1 MHYLFEA
8 HECSILLAE
17 EEKEVSH
24 AYTTTNTH
32 FTKYVEELHNEWKSC
47 ENPDKFDWSK
57 QSTAQKIVLG
67 MKSVGNRVCPWVD
80 VGIIYVP
87 FHSKDH
93 WILWVISLP
102 AKSITVY
109 DSLSYRKGTRDSIAG
124 LAEFLPIMLG
134 SIGAFGSLKIEDQT
148 SEPFKIIFADDMPQQ
163 HNG

>member
-1 MHYLFEA
+1 MYY
-8 HECSILLAE
+8 
-17 EEKEVSH
+17 
-24 AYTTTNTH
+24 YTTLRRNGSTRKSATRPP
-32 FTKYVEELHNEWKSC
+32 TRISPKYVEELHNEWKSC
-47 ENPDKFDWSK
+47 ENPDKFEWSK

-67 MKSVGNRVCPWVD
+67 RKSAGNCVCPWVD

-93 WILWVISLP
+93 WILLVISIP

-148 SEPFKIIFADDMPQQ
+148 SEAFKIIFADDMPQQ